1 MTENG
6 SSANRV
12 KKNSLIDRAA
22 SLIVKGRV
30 IVFILFAVACVLSAM
45 TLGKVKINTDL
56 TSFLPEETETRRGI
70 AVMNG
75 EFETFA
81 SASVMVCGVDYS
93 EALAIAEKLSDID
106 SVASVSFD
114 DTDYHYKDGSAL
126 FSVSFGGTSEDE
138 KVVAAMDK
146 VKGIV
151 SEYET
156 YILSTVGQDFQK
168 HLAEEMGGVIAIAA
182 VVIFAV
188 LLFTSKSY
196 FEVVIYAVV
205 FVVSALLNMGTNF
218 WFGEISS
225 ITNSVAIILQLALAI
240 DYAIIFAH
248 RYQYET
254 ECDAGR
260 GALTRALSRSIVE
273 ISSSSLTTISGLIA
287 LTLMQFK
294 LGYDLG
300 IVLAKGIVCS
310 MLTVLLLM
318 PGIISFFPR
327 TLKKTSH
334 RNFVPDISKWG
345 RFLAKRSFVFII
357 VFALIVP
364 AAAVFSMKTEY
375 AFSDGSITEIIS
387 SESREAMHKIK
398 DTFTSNT
405 SVALIV
411 PAGDYEK
418 EREILSEISEY
429 DGVKSAT
436 GIANIKFDGEH
447 YLTDTFSVDD
457 VVNYLGIERDKV
469 ELLFQAYSFEKLQ
482 NLSAFGSD
490 VSNLKIPLVDLAL
503 YLFAKVDDGAVEL
516 TDEQS
521 ALIGPLRSQLEYG
534 TDQLKGENYDRMV
547 LSSSYDPEDEEALSL
562 VDKIKGAAVEK
573 FGEEAL
579 VIGDVTSARD
589 LRDSYKSDSVLIALL
604 TIAFVFLILLFT
616 FKSPV
621 AAVLLVL
628 VIQGSI
634 WINFSIPYF
643 LGMRASFVTQMIV
656 TAIQM
661 GATIDYAIVMMNRYL
676 AHRKVYD
683 KREAI
688 ALAVRDSFP
697 TVITSGTIMCV
708 AALLIAFRVSDVYV
722 GHIGFAVGRGAL
734 ISVILVMTVLP
745 QLIILFD
752 KVIEKTTIKFKNKN
766 VQKGGNRNG

>member
-1 MTENG
+1 MKKTEEALTGNV
-6 SSANRV
+6 SESKSE

-22 SLIVKGRV
+22 SLIVKGRI
-30 IVFILFAVACVLSAM
+30 IVFVLFAAACILSAL

-56 TSFLPEETETRRGI
+56 TSFLPDETETRRGI
-70 AVMNG
+70 AIMNE

-81 SASVMVCGVDYS
+81 TASVMVAGVDYDD
-93 EALAIAEKLSDID
+93 ALTMADKLSAIGG
-106 SVASVSFD
+106 VASVSFD
-114 DTDYHYKDGSAL
+114 DSEYHYKDGSAL
-126 FSVSFGGTSEDE
+126 FSVSFSGVSEDGD
-138 KVVAAMDK
+138 VVAAMDK
-146 VKGIV
+146 VKETV
-151 SEYET
+151 SAYET
-156 YILSTVGQDFQK
+156 YVSSTVGNDFQK
-168 HLAEEMGGVIAIAA
+168 HLAEEMVGVIAIAA
-182 VVIFAV
+182 IVIFAV

-196 FEVVIYAVV
+196 FEVIIYAVV
-205 FVVSALLNMGTNF
+205 FSVSALLNMGTNF

-248 RYQYET
+248 RFQDEYELS
-254 ECDAGR
+254 EEKGS
-260 GALTRALSRSIVE
+260 LVRALSRSIVE

-327 TLKKTSH
+327 TIKKTSH
-334 RNFVPDISKWG
+334 RSFVPDISKWG
-345 RFLAKRSFVFII
+345 RFLAKRSFVFI
-357 VFALIVP
+357 VLFALIVP
-364 AAAVFSMKTEY
+364 AAAFFSAKTEY

-387 SESREAMHKIK
+387 SESRDAMHRIK
-398 DTFTSNT
+398 DTFASNT
-405 SVALIV
+405 SVAVIV
-411 PAGDYEK
+411 PSGNYEK
-418 EREILSEISEY
+418 EKEFLDEISTY

-436 GIANIKFDGEH
+436 GIANIMFDGEH

-457 VVNYLGIERDKV
+457 VVSYLGVEREKI
-469 ELLFQAYSFEKLQ
+469 ELLFKAYAFEKMQ
-482 NLSAFGSD
+482 DLSAFGSE
-490 VSNLKIPLVDLAL
+490 VTKLKIPLVDLAL
-503 YLFAKVDDGAVEL
+503 YLFDKIDDGAVIL
-516 TDEQS
+516 TEEQS
-521 ALIGPLRSQLEYG
+521 RLLGPLRSQLEYG
-534 TDQLKGENYDRMV
+534 TDQLKGENHDRMV
-547 LSSSYDPEDEEALSL
+547 LSSSFDSEDEKALSL
-562 VDKIKGAAVEK
+562 VDRIKSTAVK
-573 FGEEAL
+573 AFGEDSL

-589 LRDSYKSDSVLIALL
+589 LRDAYKSDSVLIALL

-621 AAVLLVL
+621 VAVLLVL

-676 AHRKVYD
+676 AHRKICE
-683 KREAI
+683 KKEAI

-697 TVITSGTIMCV
+697 TVITSGSIMCV
-708 AALLIAFRVSDVYV
+708 AAMLIAFRVSDVYV

-734 ISVILVMTVLP
+734 ISVILVLTVLP
-745 QLIILFD
+745 QLILLFD
-752 KVIEKTTIKFKNKN
+752 KLIEKTTVKVK
-766 VQKGGNRNG
+766 RR

>member
-1 MTENG
+1 MTDNG
-6 SSANRV
+6 SAANKE

-22 SLIVKGRV
+22 SLIVKGRIV
-30 IVFILFAVACVLSAM
+30 IFVLFAAACVLSVL

-56 TSFLPEETETRRGI
+56 TSFLPDDTETRRGI
-70 AVMNG
+70 AVMNE

-81 SASVMVCGVDYS
+81 TASVMVSGVDYGD
-93 EALAIAEKLSDID
+93 ALTIAEKLSAID
-106 SVASVSFD
+106 GVASVSFD

-126 FSVSFGGTSEDE
+126 FSVSFGGDSEDE
-138 KVVAAMDK
+138 DVVAAMDK
-146 VKGIV
+146 VKETV
-151 SEYET
+151 SGYET
-156 YILSTVGQDFQK
+156 YILSTVGNDFQK
-168 HLAEEMGGVIAIAA
+168 HLAEEMVGVIAIAA

-196 FEVVIYAVV
+196 FEVIIYAVV
-205 FVVSALLNMGTNF
+205 FVISALLNMGTNF

-248 RYQYET
+248 RYQYEA
-254 ECDAGR
+254 ECDAGKD
-260 GALTRALSRSIVE
+260 ALTRALSRSIVE

-327 TLKKTSH
+327 VLKKTSH

-357 VFALIVP
+357 VFALVVP

-375 AFSDGSITEIIS
+375 AFSDGSITEIII
-387 SESREAMHKIK
+387 SESREAMHRIK
-398 DTFTSNT
+398 DTFASNT
-405 SVALIV
+405 SIALIV
-411 PAGDYEK
+411 PSGDYEK
-418 EREILSEISEY
+418 ERELLTEISEY

-436 GIANIKFDGEH
+436 GIANIRFDGEH

-457 VVNYLGIERDKV
+457 VVNYLGIERDKI
-469 ELLFQAYSFEKLQ
+469 ELLFKAYAFEKLE
-482 NLSAFGSD
+482 NLSAFSSD
-490 VSNLKIPLVDLAL
+490 VSSFRIPLVDLAL
-503 YLFAKVDDGAVEL
+503 YLFDKIDDGAVLL
-516 TDEQS
+516 TEEQS
-521 ALIGPLRSQLEYG
+521 GILGPLRSQLEYG
-534 TDQLKGENYDRMV
+534 TDQLKGENYDRMI
-547 LSSSYDPEDEEALSL
+547 LSSAYAPEDEDALAL
-562 VDKIKGAAVEK
+562 VDKIKGRAVEE

-589 LRDSYKSDSVLIALL
+589 LRNSYKSDSVLIALL

-621 AAVLLVL
+621 AAILLVL

-676 AHRKVYD
+676 AHRKLYD
-683 KREAI
+683 KKEAI

-752 KVIEKTTIKFKNKN
+752 KVIEKTTIRIKKQK
-766 VQKGGNRNG
+766 QKGGN